1 MSKALLAAIATLSA
15 LTASVTPALATEA
28 SGITPSGVNTAS
40 ESSTTYQDIVK
51 NLYLNYFATAHGTP
65 LSKLDSPY
73 TLDHNGN
80 NTKSSFNTVNFD
92 SDVTAA
98 YMLTKDVGLGLSIP
112 FLLVPVQG
120 QGLVLGNVAI
130 KTFDKHLVSYNGLNI
145 SGNLYIQ
152 APSGKADKN
161 RGMDVGLKSTPGIR
175 YQIPNSRFAI
185 GSWNEAKLYEG
196 AVMGKTFKLYTLPYV
211 NYTLTPSLSLNL
223 GYEFETDHMK
233 NDAFFNFTTYETD
246 LQPGVV
252 WFMTPK
258 VMVNPYL
265 QIFTGRKITSDTMAL
280 GAVISATV
288 L

>member
-1 MSKALLAAIATLSA
+1 MSKALLAAIATLSV
-15 LTASVTPALATEA
+15 LTASVTPAIASEA
-28 SGITPSGVNTAS
+28 SGINTAN
-40 ESSTTYQDIVK
+40 EGSSAYADIMR

-65 LSKLDSPY
+65 LGNLDSPY
-73 TLDHNGN
+73 TLDHSGN
-80 NTKSSFNTVNFD
+80 NTKSSFNTINFD

-98 YMLTKDVGLGLSIP
+98 YMLNKDIGLGVSVP

-130 KTFDKHLVSYNGLNI
+130 KTFDKHFVSYNGLTI
-145 SGNLYIQ
+145 SENLYIQ

-185 GSWNEAKLYEG
+185 GSWNEMKLYQG
-196 AVMGKTFKLYTLPYV
+196 VFTGKTFKLYTLPYV
-211 NYTLTPSLSLNL
+211 NYTLTPTLSLNL

-233 NDAFFNFTTYETD
+233 NDSFMNFTTYETD
-246 LQPGVV
+246 VQPGVV
-252 WFMTPK
+252 WFITPK

-265 QIFTGRKITSDTMAL
+265 QIFTGRKITSDTTAL
-280 GAVISATV
+280 GAVISANV